1 MPALMVSQQHGQLLV
16 KSTQQVFAMPLSLA
30 TSFCKSAVVTAHAN
44 EPFRAVQVAAVYMYM
59 YVLYVAFPML
69 KTMQQHLIQP
79 FTCQHT
85 VQFMLLY
92 GPQLELS
99 CLLGSY
105 KCRAVISFPPLPF
118 PIQPFP
124 FTFSINSAH

>member
-1 MPALMVSQQHGQLLV
+1 VN
-16 KSTQQVFAMPLSLA
+16 
-30 TSFCKSAVVTAHAN
+30 AHAN

-92 GPQLELS
+92 RPQLELS

-118 PIQPFP
+118 PIHLSHSPFP
-124 FTFSINSAH
+124 STVPIDLATLSMALLTVDRHS